1 MVKGSM
7 IKKSKG
13 VSLPEIL
20 TSVMIAL
27 FLLTGVW
34 RFLYVLGVT
43 LTTGNRYFMASLAAH
58 YRAESNLPTELCNG
72 LKLKEESTLEEN
84 IKTVHVMALDPCLP
98 NENKPIYEITLWRE

>member
-1 MVKGSM
+1 M
-7 IKKSKG
+7 
-13 VSLPEIL
+13 PEIL

-43 LTTGNRYFMASLAAH
+43 PQQAIDISWQVSQLTIER
-58 YRAESNLPTELCNG
+58 RAITIELCNG

-98 NENKPIYEITLWRE
+98 NGDKPIYEITLWRE